1 MLYPNTS
8 PFITGPRPHIELHQ
22 IERQVKEAFEG
33 EFGQGEVFTITASQY
48 PSEVGVTLFLKHYDR
63 DKVIAFQERVER
75 KFAAQG
81 LRVGILAMSESELVA
96 E

>member
-8 PFITGPRPHIELHQ
+8 PFITGPRLHIDLYQ
-22 IERQVKEAFEG
+22 IERQVKERFEG
-33 EFGQGEVFTITASQY
+33 KFGPGEVLTITASQY

-63 DKVIAFQERVER
+63 EKVLAFQERVE
-75 KFAAQG
+75 KAFASQG
-81 LRVGILAMSESELVA
+81 LRVGILTMSESELVA